1 MYGFFLFNIFVIA
14 LVYEHLYTSVFGAGE
29 QVAVARRLLRKSD
42 TIYPKEFMMKYKN
55 NDFDSELDEFDE
67 DDGENL
73 EDIGEHELTA
83 GAEQDEE
90 EEKSAETDDDEA
102 EDRLDEQQ
110 TTSTTGDLNNKN
122 EKSFDKKTKNTSKSA
137 DGSTTL
143 LKMPLPYKVAKSLD
157 PVIYRNTAFDAW
169 LATKKEN
176 EEIANQ
182 KAISILQ
189 HGDKCL
195 VKLPTYNVNSS
206 TDVNNNSSNLHQQHK
221 WMFAFVHNILHNSA
235 NVYVPELNE
244 HHCVPLENLKVYH
257 DMSTSSPHGHF
268 MHHPHAHMHHGHHQ
282 FNAANQFFSGQHS
295 YAGQTGLNHYNM
307 SQHST
312 QNVQKLVQ
320 PVNSQFSKIFV
331 NIDNKRRNLKKKQ
344 QMNMK
349 KSQSFH
355 AFSNE
360 LPTL

>member
-1 MYGFFLFNIFVIA
+1 MLNSA

-55 NDFDSELDEFDE
+55 NEFDAEFDEFDE
-67 DDGENL
+67 DDSENL
-73 EDIGEHELTA
+73 EELGEDELTTA
-83 GAEQDEE
+83 AEQDEE
-90 EEKSAETDDDEA
+90 EADKLAEADEEEQEEK
-102 EDRLDEQQ
+102 LDQQ
-110 TTSTTGDLNNKN
+110 TTTGEMNNKN
-122 EKSFDKKTKNTSKSA
+122 EKSSDKKAKNVSKSG
-137 DGSTTL
+137 DVSTTL
-143 LKMPLPYKVAKSLD
+143 QKMPLPYKVAKSLD

-195 VKLPTYNVNSS
+195 VKLPTYNATN
-206 TDVNNNSSNLHQQHK
+206 DVNNNNNSSSLQHQQHK

-244 HHCVPLENLKVYH
+244 HHCVPLENLKVYQ

-282 FNAANQFFSGQHS
+282 FNAGTPFFAGGQHS
-295 YAGQTGLNHYNM
+295 YAGQTGSLHAHFNM

-331 NIDNKRRNLKKKQ
+331 NIENKRRNLKKKQ

-355 AFSNE
+355 AFSTE